1 LKIQILMRTRVKPD
15 DMSSKSTDPYIKARQ
30 EYDEIT
36 HNINASKQNWQR
48 IAFMLGL
55 ALIISITS
63 NILTINKAHVIPY
76 IVEVD
81 NLGRALATTEAKE
94 LPLNDERITKAF
106 VYQYID
112 MARSVVSDPVALRN
126 DLTQVYQESIKSLQS
141 NFLDSY
147 YKDNNPFDYAQNK
160 GTRHIEFLVFLKE
173 AENTYSVE
181 WREIER
187 NYDNQVLDEAHYKA
201 LITVIQIAPTNEDQY
216 KENPLNPFGLYVTSL
231 SWSKL
236 I

>member
-1 LKIQILMRTRVKPD
+1 MNPKII
-15 DMSSKSTDPYIKARQ
+15 DPYIKARK

-48 IAFMLGL
+48 LAFIL
-55 ALIISITS
+55 AAALVISITS
-63 NILTINKAHVIPY
+63 NIFTISKSHVIPY

-81 NLGRALATTEAKE
+81 NLGRALAANEARE
-94 LPLNDERITKAF
+94 MPLNDERIIKAF

-112 MARSVVSDPVALRN
+112 MARSVISDPDALRKN
-126 DLTQVYQESIKSLQS
+126 LGQVYQDSIKSVQS

-147 YKDNNPFDYAQNK
+147 YKENNPFDYAEKK
-160 GTRHIEFLVFLKE
+160 GTRHIELLVFLKE

-187 NYDNQVLDEAHYKA
+187 NYDNQLLGETHYKA
-201 LITVIQIAPTNEDQY
+201 LITVIQITHTSEDQY
-216 KENPLNPFGLYVTSL
+216 RENPLNPFGLYVTSL

-236 I
+236 M

>member
-1 LKIQILMRTRVKPD
+1 MNTKI
-15 DMSSKSTDPYIKARQ
+15 TDPYIKARQ

-36 HNINASKQNWQR
+36 HNINVSKQNWQR
-48 IAFMLGL
+48 IAFVLGL
-55 ALIISITS
+55 ALIVSITS

-76 IVEVD
+76 IVQVD

-141 NFLDSY
+141 NFLDDY
-147 YKDNNPFDYAQNK
+147 YKQNNPFDYAQNK
-160 GTRHIEFLVFLKE
+160 GTRHVEFLVFLKE

-187 NYDNQVLDEAHYKA
+187 NYDNQVLDETHYKA
-201 LITVIQIAPTNEDQY
+201 LITVIQIPPTNEDQY

>member
-1 LKIQILMRTRVKPD
+1 MSTKI
-15 DMSSKSTDPYIKARQ
+15 TDPYIKARK

-48 IAFMLGL
+48 IAFVLGL

-63 NILTINKAHVIPY
+63 NIFTIKKAHVIPY

-81 NLGRALATTEAKE
+81 NLGRALAVSEAKE
-94 LPLNDERITKAF
+94 MPLNDERIIKAF

-112 MARSVVSDPVALRN
+112 MARSVISDPEALRKG
-126 DLTQVYQESIKSLQS
+126 LTQVYQESIKSLQS
-141 NFLDSY
+141 NFLDPY
-147 YKDNNPFDYAQNK
+147 YKDNNPFDYAQKK
-160 GTRHIEFLVFLKE
+160 GTRHIEFLVLLKE
-173 AENTYSVE
+173 AENTYCVE

-187 NYDNQVLDEAHYKA
+187 NYDNQVLGEAHYKA
-201 LITVIQIAPTNEDQY
+201 LISVIQIPHTKEDQFRG
-216 KENPLNPFGLYVTSL
+216 NPLNPFGLYVTSL

-236 I
+236 M

>member
-1 LKIQILMRTRVKPD
+1 MNSKIA
-15 DMSSKSTDPYIKARQ
+15 DPYVKARK

-48 IAFMLGL
+48 MSFMLGL
-55 ALIISITS
+55 GLVISITS
-63 NILTINKAHVIPY
+63 NIVTINKAHIIPY
-76 IVEVD
+76 IVQVD
-81 NLGRALATTEAKE
+81 NLGRTMAVNEAKE
-94 LPLNDERITKAF
+94 MPLNDERIIKAF

-112 MARSVVSDPVALRN
+112 QARSVISDPEALRKN
-126 DLTQVYQESIKSLQS
+126 LAQVYLESIKSVQV
-141 NFLDSY
+141 NFLDPY
-147 YKDNNPFDYAQNK
+147 YKENNPFDYAQNK
-160 GTRHIEFLVFLKE
+160 GTRHIELLVFLKE

-187 NYDNQVLDEAHYKA
+187 NYDNQVLGEAHYKA
-201 LITVIQIAPTNEDQY
+201 LVSIIQIPHTHEDQY
-216 KENPLNPFGLYVTSL
+216 RENPFNPFGLYVTSL

>member
-1 LKIQILMRTRVKPD
+1 MNLRT
-15 DMSSKSTDPYIKARQ
+15 TDPYIKARK

-48 IAFMLGL
+48 IAFILGG

-63 NILTINKAHVIPY
+63 NIFTIKRAHVVPY

-81 NLGRALATTEAKE
+81 NLGRARAISEAKE
-94 LPLNDERITKAF
+94 MPLNDEKIIKAF

-112 MARSVVSDPVALRN
+112 MARSVISDPEALRKE
-126 DLTQVYQESIKSLQS
+126 LSLVYQESIKSVQS
-141 NFLDSY
+141 NFLDGY
-147 YKDNNPFDYAQNK
+147 YKENNPFDYAQNK
-160 GTRHIEFLVFLKE
+160 GTRHIELLVFLKE

-187 NYDNQVLDEAHYKA
+187 NYDNQVLSETHYKA
-201 LITVIQIAPTNEDQY
+201 LISVVQIADTNEDQY
-216 KENPLNPFGLYVTSL
+216 RSNPLNPFSLYVTAL

-236 I
+236 N